1 MELLPAVLD
10 PYLRDWLDLLVR
22 WLHVIAAIGW
32 IGSSFYFVLLD
43 QSLRRP
49 KDVADEEAG
58 VRGELWEVHG
68 GGFYHVKKYQVAPPE
83 LPDHLAWFK
92 WEAYTTWLS
101 GFALMIILYW
111 FDARSYMIDPSV
123 ADIGPW
129 TAVGISAALLA
140 VAWIAYDVACRVV
153 RNDRTL
159 MIVLA
164 VGIAATAWGTA
175 QLYAPRAAWLQTGA
189 MLGTIMAGSVF
200 FNIIPAH
207 WELIRAKEAGRDPDP
222 APGIEAKRRS
232 VHNNYFTLPVL
243 VTMLAGHFT
252 FLVADD
258 HAWVL
263 LLCLMALGAFIRH
276 FYNLRHGGSTKWWMW
291 AVAAAVVVTM
301 FFVLRPADAGWFGDR
316 DEPRKAAD
324 ATQGESVG
332 AGPGSMRSLGASVFE
347 TAGCGSC
354 HALADADA
362 TGAVGPDL
370 DAAASSEDLVR
381 DRVTNGRGG
390 MPAFR
395 GQLSADEIDAV
406 AAYVSSAAGE

>member
-1 MELLPAVLD
+1 MTTILPAVLD
-10 PYLRDWLDLLVR
+10 PYLRDWLDLLIR

-49 KDVADEEAG
+49 KEPADERDG

-92 WEAYTTWLS
+92 WEAYATWTS
-101 GFALMIILYW
+101 GFLLMVTLYW
-111 FDARSYMIDPSV
+111 LDAKSYMIDPSV

-140 VAWIAYDVACRVV
+140 GAWVLYDVACRTI
-153 RNDRTL
+153 RNERTL
-159 MIVLA
+159 MLVLVGGIVL
-164 VGIAATAWGTA
+164 TAWGTSE
-175 QLYAPRAAWLQTGA
+175 LYSPRAAWLQTGA

-252 FLVADD
+252 FMVSHE

-263 LLCLMALGAFIRH
+263 LLCLMALGAWVRH
-276 FYNLRHGGSTKWWMW
+276 FYNLRHGGDTRWWMW
-291 AVAAAVVVTM
+291 VVAAIAVVIM
-301 FFVLRPADAGWFGDR
+301 FILLRPE
-316 DEPRKAAD
+316 DEPRTTATGSSSDTPAASSDKGD
-324 ATQGESVG
+324 AAE
-332 AGPGSMRSLGASVFE
+332 LGATVFSDNC
-347 TAGCGSC
+347 ASC
-354 HALADADA
+354 HTLADADA
-362 TGAVGPDL
+362 DGKVGPNLD
-370 DAAASSEDLVR
+370 DAAPSVDLVH
-381 DRVTNGRGG
+381 DRVTNGKGG

-395 GQLSADEIDAV
+395 GTLEEDEIDAV
-406 AAYVSSAAGE
+406 SAYVAEAAGG